1 MAEPE
6 GLEVLRTVWAATDQ
20 DATDL
25 DEAFGPHG
33 GHHGGRG
40 KSCKNMRNVGFDGD
54 DEDLRAAWRG
64 RLEREGKL
72 ARSGT
77 LADLVVGQARQP
89 RPPRSGQPAGY
100 RRRREGRALTRG
112 ATG

>member
-25 DEAFGPHG
+25 DEAFGPQG

-40 KSCKNMRNVGFDGD
+40 KSCKNMRNVGFNGD
-54 DEDLRAAWRG
+54 DEDLREAWRG

-77 LADLVVGQARQP
+77 LADLVFGVTSDAVAVQDP
-89 RPPRSGQPAGY
+89 H
-100 RRRREGRALTRG
+100 
-112 ATG
+112 

>member
-25 DEAFGPHG
+25 DEAFGPQG

-40 KSCKNMRNVGFDGD
+40 KSCKNMRNVGFNGD
-54 DEDLRAAWRG
+54 DEDLREAWRG

-77 LADLVVGQARQP
+77 LADLVFGD
-89 RPPRSGQPAGY
+89 
-100 RRRREGRALTRG
+100 G
-112 ATG
+112 AVAVQDPH

>member
-1 MAEPE
+1 M
-6 GLEVLRTVWAATDQ
+6 LRAVWAATGQ

-25 DEAFGPHG
+25 DEAFGPQGSHKHG
-33 GHHGGRG
+33 HG

-77 LADLVVGQARQP
+77 LADLVFNPVPDDSDLSPARD
-89 RPPRSGQPAGY
+89 
-100 RRRREGRALTRG
+100 TH
-112 ATG
+112 

>member
-1 MAEPE
+1 M
-6 GLEVLRTVWAATDQ
+6 LRTVWAATDQ

-25 DEAFGPHG
+25 DEAFGQHG
-33 GHHGGRG
+33 AHQHGHG

-77 LADLVVGQARQP
+77 LADLVFGVTSDAAAVRDP
-89 RPPRSGQPAGY
+89 N
-100 RRRREGRALTRG
+100 
-112 ATG
+112 

>member
-6 GLEVLRTVWAATDQ
+6 GLEVLRTVWSVTGQ

-25 DEAFGPHG
+25 DAVFGPPG
-33 GHHGGRG
+33 EHHGGRG
-40 KSCKNMRNVGFDGD
+40 KSCKNMRNVGFNGD

-72 ARSGT
+72 ARGGT
-77 LADLVVGQARQP
+77 VADLVFGQKQDAH
-89 RPPRSGQPAGY
+89 
-100 RRRREGRALTRG
+100 
-112 ATG
+112 

>member
-6 GLEVLRTVWAATDQ
+6 GLEVLRAVWSATGQ

-33 GHHGGRG
+33 GHGGHG

-54 DEDLRAAWRG
+54 DEDLRAAWRS

-72 ARSGT
+72 ARGGT
-77 LADLVVGQARQP
+77 LADLVFGSEASDNGAR
-89 RPPRSGQPAGY
+89 
-100 RRRREGRALTRG
+100 
-112 ATG
+112 

>member
-6 GLEVLRTVWAATDQ
+6 GLEVLRAVWSATGQ

-25 DEAFGPHG
+25 DEAFGPHSGHG
-33 GHHGGRG
+33 GHG

-54 DEDLRAAWRG
+54 DEDLRAAWRS

-77 LADLVVGQARQP
+77 LADLVFGSEASDNGAR
-89 RPPRSGQPAGY
+89 
-100 RRRREGRALTRG
+100 
-112 ATG
+112 

>member
-1 MAEPE
+1 M
-6 GLEVLRTVWAATDQ
+6 LRAVWSATGQ

-33 GHHGGRG
+33 GHGGHG

-72 ARSGT
+72 ARGGT
-77 LADLVVGQARQP
+77 LADLVFGSKV
-89 RPPRSGQPAGY
+89 SDN
-100 RRRREGRALTRG
+100 G
-112 ATG
+112 AH

>member
-1 MAEPE
+1 MEQPE
-6 GLEVLRTVWAATDQ
+6 ALDVLRTVWSATGQ
-20 DATDL
+20 SEAEL
-25 DEAFGPHG
+25 DEAFG
-33 GHHGGRG
+33 HHGPHQHGHG

-77 LADLVVGQARQP
+77 LADLVFGASP
-89 RPPRSGQPAGY
+89 D
-100 RRRREGRALTRG
+100 G
-112 ATG
+112 ATPDPAPAPARDAH

>member
-6 GLEVLRTVWAATDQ
+6 GLEVLRAVWSATGQ

-33 GHHGGRG
+33 GHG

-72 ARSGT
+72 ARGGT
-77 LADLVVGQARQP
+77 LADLVFGSGASDNGAR
-89 RPPRSGQPAGY
+89 
-100 RRRREGRALTRG
+100 
-112 ATG
+112 